1 MNRDDAIAFACGA
14 LCLQVHTVLP
24 LAMQSASVAVG
35 TVENTDVV
43 TWLAKGTRFLTLV
56 QTPRGTRVYD
66 HTDDLLYFA
75 NPNTEL
81 PKGFFPE
88 GHALLCQTV
97 CDRQPNGLPPVPRLL
112 VMDLLVSP
120 PIECP
125 RQRGEALRKLAHH
138 LPHTCHLQWAG
149 DKQALQA
156 SSRRSRTTSRP
167 SSPSAG
173 RSSSSGSALSRA
185 SPCSTGSISRCDAGI
200 RAPPSPAPPE

>member
-125 RQRGEALRKLAHH
+125 RQRCEALRKLAPH

-156 SSRRSRTTSRP
+156 FLPQVPHDVETLVALRGPLQLVRERVV
-167 SSPSAG
+167 
-173 RSSSSGSALSRA
+173 SGISVLDGLDLSL
-185 SPCSTGSISRCDAGI
+185 
-200 RAPPSPAPPE
+200 